1 MKARAIG
8 FLFKDGN
15 PIPVNRP
22 DLSDDFEKVKA
33 LFEAAVN
40 QEGNGYTGYMFIVE
54 GQISLNVRKPIE
66 IESLLCTCRAR
77 TAQLND

>member
-15 PIPVNRP
+15 PIPINRP

-33 LFEAAVN
+33 LFENAVN
-40 QEGNGYTGYMFIVE
+40 QEGKGYTGYMFIVE
-54 GQISLNVRKPIE
+54 GGK
-66 IESLLCTCRAR
+66 TK
-77 TAQLND
+77 